1 VYAKCGNI
9 DLAHQVFNNIS
20 EKNIV
25 SWTSMIAG
33 YGMHGFGEDA
43 LLVFNQ
49 MQQTGME
56 PDDVIFIAVLS
67 ACSHSGLVDE
77 GWRCFDCM
85 TQDYFI
91 TPRVEHYACMADLLG
106 RAGLL
111 NEAYEFIKNMPLV
124 PSADVWGALLSACR
138 IHGNVEIGEH
148 VAEYLFN
155 LEPENAGSYVL
166 LSNMYAEAGRW
177 DNVAK
182 VRIRMKEKGL
192 KRKPGCS
199 WIELKNKVHTFFVS
213 DRSHPEMERIYAM
226 LESLSVQM
234 KEGGYVPD
242 TSFVLHDVM
251 DEEKEY
257 VLPVQ

>member
-1 VYAKCGNI
+1 
-9 DLAHQVFNNIS
+9 
-20 EKNIV
+20 
-25 SWTSMIAG
+25 
-33 YGMHGFGEDA
+33 
-43 LLVFNQ
+43 
-49 MQQTGME
+49 
-56 PDDVIFIAVLS
+56 
-67 ACSHSGLVDE
+67 
-77 GWRCFDCM
+77 
-85 TQDYFI
+85 
-91 TPRVEHYACMADLLG
+91 
-106 RAGLL
+106 
-111 NEAYEFIKNMPLV
+111 
-124 PSADVWGALLSACR
+124 
-138 IHGNVEIGEH
+138 
-148 VAEYLFN
+148 
-155 LEPENAGSYVL
+155 
-166 LSNMYAEAGRW
+166 MYAEAGRW

-192 KRKPGCS
+192 KKKPGYS